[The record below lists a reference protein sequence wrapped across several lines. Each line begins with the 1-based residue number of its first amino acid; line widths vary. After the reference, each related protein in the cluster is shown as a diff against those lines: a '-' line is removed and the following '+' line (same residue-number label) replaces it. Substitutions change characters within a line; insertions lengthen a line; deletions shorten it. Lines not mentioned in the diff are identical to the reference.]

1 MRTILVLLI
10 GLLSL
15 RSSAQEQLGLRLE
28 NYAGVSSLFLNP
40 AGQLFNPLPW
50 DVQLAGAG
58 LFFQNNYLYL
68 EHTSTLDL
76 LQNGRDAEFY
86 SGPYLEG
93 VVPPN
98 GYVADYYR
106 DGAKRFGAARAYLT
120 GPSAAVRLGQRHA
133 VGFSTRLRTEV
144 AAFGIPNEFSYYQYD
159 QRNLFDPF
167 HIPPLHGA
175 GLSWRE
181 LGLHYAYKFETANGE
196 AGLGLSLRFLQGL
209 EGGFFKNNGTR
220 VEYSK
225 TSNSS
230 AVVGQADF
238 EFGFTTTNLDSSE
251 YRLRPNGGGL
261 AFDLG
266 FIKTTFGDDGPY
278 RFKWGLAL
286 LDFGYVTY
294 DIAERHALQLD
305 DTLTIDQRDYSDIIG
320 PEDLDKAVRT
330 FSLNAL
336 GDSLATLQGNSF
348 RLWLPAALS
357 FQFDYHFA
365 GDFYLNA
372 TLVQRLP
379 TPGVAAR
386 RSNVLALTPRFE
398 RRWYSLSLPLVLYN
412 WNDYRTGLAL
422 RLGFLVLGTDHL
434 ESLFFKKNY
443 AGTDFYVALK
453 INPFDWPFS
462 REKKERHYRHRRA
475 SRERVKCYKF

>member
-1 MRTILVLLI
+1 MRTILLWLLA
-10 GLLSL
+10 LCSL
-15 RSSAQEQLGLRLE
+15 PLSAQEQLGLRLE
-28 NYAGVSSLFLNP
+28 NHAGVSSLFLNP

-50 DVQLAGAG
+50 DIQLAGAG
-58 LFFQNNYLYL
+58 LFFQNNYVYL

-76 LQNGRDAEFY
+76 LQNAKEAEFY
-86 SGPYLEG
+86 SAPYLEG

-98 GYVADYYR
+98 GYVADYFQ
-106 DGAKRFGAARAYLT
+106 DGAKRYGAAKAYVT
-120 GPSAAVRLGQRHA
+120 GPSVAVRFGERHA
-133 VGFSTRLRTEV
+133 VGVFTRLRTEA

-159 QRNLFDPF
+159 QRSLFDPF
-167 HIPPLHGA
+167 EIPPLSGA
-175 GLSWRE
+175 GMGWRE
-181 LGLHYAYKFETANGE
+181 LGLNYAHKFELANGQ

-209 EGGFFKNNGTR
+209 EAGFFKNNGTR

-225 TSNSS
+225 TSNTS

-238 EFGFTTTNLDSSE
+238 EFGYTATNLDSSE
-251 YRLRPNGGGL
+251 YRLRPNGSGL

-266 FIKTTFGDDGPY
+266 FIKTSYGEDDPY
-278 RFKWGLAL
+278 RFKWGIAL
-286 LDFGYVTY
+286 LDIGYVNY
-294 DIAERHALQLD
+294 DIAERHALQIN
-305 DTLTIDQRDYSDIIG
+305 DTLTIDLRDYSDVIG

-330 FSLNAL
+330 FSRNAL
-336 GDSLATLQGNSF
+336 GDSLATLQGSSF

-357 FQFDYHFA
+357 FQLDYHFA

-372 TLVQRLP
+372 TLVHRLP

-386 RSNVLALTPRFE
+386 RSNILALTPRFE

-422 RLGFLVLGTDHL
+422 RLGYLVLGTDHL
-434 ESLFFKKNY
+434 ESLLFKKDY

-453 INPFDWPFS
+453 INPFELPFS
-462 REKKERHYRHRRA
+462 RDRKERRYRRHRP